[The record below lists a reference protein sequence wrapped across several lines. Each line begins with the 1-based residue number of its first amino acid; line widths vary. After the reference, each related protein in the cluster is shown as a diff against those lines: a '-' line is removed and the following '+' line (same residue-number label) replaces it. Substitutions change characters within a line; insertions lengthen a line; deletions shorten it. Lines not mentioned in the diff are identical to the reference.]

1 MRVGKDILVTGF
13 DDSEVAT
20 SLKPMLTTV
29 RTNISSMG
37 YQSVREMVRLLQTGH
52 AESKTLDARLIVRE
66 SCDLT
71 TEQIQEMAENCA
83 AEEIV
88 NMIFNK
94 YIGDLETVAKTKF
107 IEDVWTLV
115 REEFQT
121 ICSRQ
126 ILDIPWFRQQLAQLF
141 DRTDVIPVQVPL
153 LKKIVTYARD
163 LATQI
168 CQHGSTL
175 RAVISTCSTSRWYTI
190 SMKSG
195 SCRRISI

>member
-1 MRVGKDILVTGF
+1 
-13 DDSEVAT
+13 
-20 SLKPMLTTV
+20 
-29 RTNISSMG
+29 
-37 YQSVREMVRLLQTGH
+37 
-52 AESKTLDARLIVRE
+52 
-66 SCDLT
+66 
-71 TEQIQEMAENCA
+71 MAENCA

-153 LKKIVTYARD
+153 LKKIVTYARY

-168 CQHGSTL
+168 CQHDKENRLAVEQLHEMFLDHLLDYSMQQQYLLRTNLTYSNFLISNINKDMMINSNDEEKKLFLHRQESVSGQLQEQLYLRVQPAGGTL
-175 RAVISTCSTSRWYTI
+175 SV
-190 SMKSG
+190 
-195 SCRRISI
+195 

>member
-153 LKKIVTYARD
+153 LKR
-163 LATQI
+163 
-168 CQHGSTL
+168 S
-175 RAVISTCSTSRWYTI
+175 
-190 SMKSG
+190 
-195 SCRRISI
+195 

>member
-1 MRVGKDILVTGF
+1 
-13 DDSEVAT
+13 
-20 SLKPMLTTV
+20 MLTTV

-153 LKKIVTYARD
+153 LKKIVTYAK
-163 LATQI
+163 I
-168 CQHGSTL
+168 G
-175 RAVISTCSTSRWYTI
+175 RAHV
-190 SMKSG
+190 
-195 SCRRISI
+195 

>member
-153 LKKIVTYARD
+153 LKKIVTYARY
-163 LATQI
+163 LATKKTGLRWNSSTKCSWII
-168 CQHGSTL
+168 CWTT
-175 RAVISTCSTSRWYTI
+175 VCSS
-190 SMKSG
+190 
-195 SCRRISI
+195 SICSAPI